1 MSWTIEFHED
11 FDREFQGFDDRVQ
24 DEILAKLIVLE
35 KEGPNLGRPHAD
47 TLNGSAH
54 PNMKELRV
62 SAAGGIWRIAYA
74 FDPGLNAI
82 LLAAGDKRS
91 VNEDRFYRDLIRLGR
106 QPVCRSSGD
115 IMMNYA
121 RAGRPLWAER

>member
-1 MSWTIEFHED
+1 M
-11 FDREFQGFDDRVQ
+11 Q
-24 DEILAKLIVLE
+24 DEILAKLIVLK

-54 PNMKELRV
+54 SNRKELRV

-74 FDPGLNAI
+74 FDPVLNAI

-106 QPVCRSSGD
+106 QPVCRSPGD